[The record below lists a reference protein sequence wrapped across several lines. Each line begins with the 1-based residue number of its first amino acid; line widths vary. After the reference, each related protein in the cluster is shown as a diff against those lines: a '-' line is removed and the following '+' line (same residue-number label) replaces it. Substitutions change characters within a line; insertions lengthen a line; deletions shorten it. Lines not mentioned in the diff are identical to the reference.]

1 MGVRLLGLPSPSD
14 MLHRCICWVFLN
26 YLRHVSLD
34 QNLFTVVATGS
45 AMPLHFC
52 CVSLTLYYDVIP
64 MVNIVTITP
73 VPCSVPGDGM
83 CQGSA
88 IITSR
93 SMQ

>member
-1 MGVRLLGLPSPSD
+1 MGIPTAVSNGGRALAVYRAATAGYSRAVDRSCNGFCHATAFLL
-14 MLHRCICWVFLN
+14 
-26 YLRHVSLD
+26 
-34 QNLFTVVATGS
+34 
-45 AMPLHFC
+45 
-52 CVSLTLYYDVIP
+52 CVSLTLYYDFIR

>member
-1 MGVRLLGLPSPSD
+1 
-14 MLHRCICWVFLN
+14 
-26 YLRHVSLD
+26 
-34 QNLFTVVATGS
+34 
-45 AMPLHFC
+45 
-52 CVSLTLYYDVIP
+52 

-93 SMQ
+93 SMQWQYDEFKVGDAMSRSMQ